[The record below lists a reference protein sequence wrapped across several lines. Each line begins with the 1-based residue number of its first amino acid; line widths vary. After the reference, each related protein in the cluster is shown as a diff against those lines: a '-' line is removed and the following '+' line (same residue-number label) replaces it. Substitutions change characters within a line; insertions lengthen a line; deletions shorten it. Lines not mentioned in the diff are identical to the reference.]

1 MSDRERR
8 PGPGDSDD
16 SEPIAHDPEADST
29 WNTIG
34 GAIDVEDITDEEELE
49 ELMVEPT
56 GGELGILAD
65 TDVPGR
71 PG

>member
-1 MSDRERR
+1 MSERDRR
-8 PGPGDSDD
+8 PRGDDED
-16 SEPIAHDPEADST
+16 VEPRPRDPEASST

-34 GAIDVEDITDEEELE
+34 GAIDVDDITNEEELE
-49 ELMVEPT
+49 DLMVEPT